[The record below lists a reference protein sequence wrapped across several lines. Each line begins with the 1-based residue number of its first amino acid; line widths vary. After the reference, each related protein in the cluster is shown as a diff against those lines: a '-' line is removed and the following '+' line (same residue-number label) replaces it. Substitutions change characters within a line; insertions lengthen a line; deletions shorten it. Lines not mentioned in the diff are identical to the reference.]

1 MPPRVAL
8 DFELAQCSFLIE
20 SSDPFAPS
28 LQGGGN
34 GRTLYLDSENN
45 FSPERLVQI
54 ADRFQLDHAFVMDNV
69 HVTSIWNEDMYEETL
84 KHAKHLISEEEVRLV
99 IFDSIIGV
107 FRFEYSGR
115 GELSERQQKL
125 GKLVYGI
132 KKMASEYN
140 VAVVFTNQ
148 MTADPGSV
156 ISSDAKK
163 PVGGHVLAHLVDTR
177 VYLRKGRGDQ
187 RIARIEDSPRLP
199 MAEATFSIT
208 TGGIMDP
215 TD

>member
-1 MPPRVAL
+1 VA
-8 DFELAQCSFLIE
+8 CVVKP
-20 SSDPFAPS
+20 SDPFAPS

-34 GRTLYLDSENN
+34 GRTLYLDSENG
-45 FSPERLVQI
+45 FAPERLLQI
-54 ADRFQLDHAFVMDNV
+54 ADRFQLEHEFVMENV
-69 HVTSIWNEDMYEETL
+69 KHAPIYNEEMYEETL
-84 KHAKHLISEEEVRLV
+84 KLAKQLISEEEVRLV
-99 IFDSIIGV
+99 IFDSIMAV
-107 FRFEYSGR
+107 FRFEYNGR

-125 GKLVYGI
+125 GKLVYSI
-132 KKMASEYN
+132 KKMATEYN

-156 ISSDAKK
+156 LSNDAKK

-199 MAEATFSIT
+199 MAEATFSIS
-208 TGGIMDP
+208 TGGIIDP

>member
-1 MPPRVAL
+1 M
-8 DFELAQCSFLIE
+8 
-20 SSDPFAPS
+20 
-28 LQGGGN
+28 
-34 GRTLYLDSENN
+34 
-45 FSPERLVQI
+45 PERLVQI
-54 ADRFQLDHAFVMDNV
+54 AERFGLEREFVLDNV
-69 HVTSIWNEDMYEETL
+69 RAAPIWNEDMYEETL
-84 KHAKHLISEEEVRLV
+84 KAAKQLISEEEVRLV
-99 IFDSIIGV
+99 IFDSIMGI
-107 FRFEYSGR
+107 FRFEFSGR

-132 KKMASEYN
+132 KKMAAEFN

-156 ISSDAKK
+156 ITNDAKK

-199 MAEATFSIT
+199 MAEATFAIT
-208 TGGIMDP
+208 TGGINDP